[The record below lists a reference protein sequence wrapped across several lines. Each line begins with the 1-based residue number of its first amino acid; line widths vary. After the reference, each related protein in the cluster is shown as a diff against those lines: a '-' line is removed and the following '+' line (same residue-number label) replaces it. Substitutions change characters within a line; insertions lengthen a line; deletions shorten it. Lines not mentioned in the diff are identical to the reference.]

1 MKKSII
7 VFSAIPA
14 LALGAVAPAHAAEG
28 SQVQYQASSSSGS
41 SSGGLSGLLAKLFG
55 GSSDAGDSKSASTS
69 TSSTTAAADGGAKDS
84 LTPKAD
90 ASDAPVASDAPE
102 PQPSHVQDGDVQK
115 TADGAGDMVESGRA
129 TVLDDFNAY
138 RAGRN
143 LGGITTDEEL
153 QKRAQAW
160 ADHLSATNG
169 TGHSEIK
176 VPDLGEVIA
185 YTGNPGDVI
194 RMWDE
199 SPGHHDIINKG
210 EATVA
215 GIGVATHGTYGQ
227 VFVMILR

>member
-14 LALGAVAPAHAAEG
+14 LALGAIAPAGAAEG
-28 SQVQYQASSSSGS
+28 SQVQYKASSSSSS

-55 GSSDAGDSKSASTS
+55 GSSDADDSKSASTS
-69 TSSTTAAADGGAKDS
+69 TSSTTAAADTDVKDS
-84 LTPKAD
+84 LTPKAE
-90 ASDAPVASDAPE
+90 APVASDAPE

-115 TADGAGDMVESGRA
+115 TADGGGDMVESGRA
-129 TVLDDFNAY
+129 TVLEDFNAY

-210 EATVA
+210 EATLA